1 MSWWSSDSGWNSQSG
16 WSSGWNNQTDP
27 RPKQKAKASP
37 QAKATPAAVARPT
50 GGEEQEE
57 EAGAS
62 RRRRE
67 ENRLPLREE
76 VTALR
81 LKVAEQSTE
90 LSQLREVRAEH
101 VAAVESGTEY
111 KTMWSLQCNLSAA
124 NGKLAADRLTEL
136 DEETAVA
143 SKEARAHEAEV
154 ESSEQ
159 KDRLQE
165 QAKQQEYQEFKTLHA
180 MEFRSELKTKAGRQ
194 CWFAEVAVN
203 KASDFHARNAETEE
217 QLVKTQMVAS
227 LQEKEVVQRRAEVAR
242 GADRYD
248 RLDEREIA
256 ADLVPWLMEVE
267 GTGRANG

>member
-1 MSWWSSDSGWNSQSG
+1 MKMSWWSSDSGWNSQSG

-154 ESSEQ
+154 VQLSEAT
-159 KDRLQE
+159 E
-165 QAKQQEYQEFKTLHA
+165 
-180 MEFRSELKTKAGRQ
+180 ELAAAKAGR
-194 CWFAEVAVN
+194 
-203 KASDFHARNAETEE
+203 RN
-217 QLVKTQMVAS
+217 
-227 LQEKEVVQRRAEVAR
+227 RH
-242 GADRYD
+242 
-248 RLDEREIA
+248 
-256 ADLVPWLMEVE
+256 
-267 GTGRANG
+267 